1 MKTYATAIGFSAI
14 ILWSFL
20 ALFTSLTSG
29 IPAFQLLFLTFLLGG
44 TVGLLFILFKRTS
57 IKRIITQPLKVWLIG
72 IGGLFGYHF
81 FYFLALKNAPV
92 ADASLIAYLWPVL
105 IVLFSSLIQ
114 NEQLKWH
121 YVFGVLIA
129 FIGASLLILTK
140 ENFSFSSAFFL
151 GYLMAFLSAIIW
163 ALYSVFNRSMKHI
176 ETDIVAFYCLSTAI
190 LGGLCHLLL
199 ENWVMPNGAQWLAI
213 VTLGLGPV
221 GLAFYAWDYATKHGN
236 LRLLGVTS
244 YMAPLLSTILL
255 TLSGQV
261 EFNKILI
268 VSCLLIII
276 GALFSS
282 LKW

>member
-44 TVGLLFILFKRTS
+44 TVGLLFILFKRTD

-81 FYFLALKNAPV
+81 FYFLALNNAPV

-129 FIGASLLILTK
+129 FLGASLLILTK
-140 ENFSFSSAFFL
+140 ENFSFSSAYFL

-163 ALYSVFNRSMKHI
+163 ALYSVLNRTMKHI
-176 ETDIVAFYCLSTAI
+176 ETDIVAFYCLSTSL

-213 VTLGLGPV
+213 VALGLGPV

-244 YMAPLLSTILL
+244 YMAPLFSTILL